1 MSNINRKL
9 RNLYI
14 AKWAQTNFAD
24 YQVSETI
31 NFLPEAQKFS
41 FKNLTEEK
49 PSSLEVCNNRNE
61 EGKKISIKL
70 YERTDV
76 VRFRLVKGYSRNDRG
91 KELNIKIVPCIVSE
105 KPSSFE
111 NYDSTEQRENIIS
124 ENEYKETMELGE
136 ATELD
141 SQDANISEYSGNTV
155 LEEETDQQDIP
166 EHQNKTE
173 ILFANLLKY
182 VFCVIYKV
190 IMAWSF
196 QRGFLVV
203 FFPTLIISLIDRYC
217 IY

>member
-76 VRFRLVKGYSRNDRG
+76 VRFRLVKVRFSHSYGFT
-91 KELNIKIVPCIVSE
+91 CT
-105 KPSSFE
+105 
-111 NYDSTEQRENIIS
+111 NYCFPW
-124 ENEYKETMELGE
+124 
-136 ATELD
+136 
-141 SQDANISEYSGNTV
+141 V
-155 LEEETDQQDIP
+155 F
-166 EHQNKTE
+166 
-173 ILFANLLKY
+173 ILFINGLHSEHVKTINKFMFTFIG
-182 VFCVIYKV
+182 VFKK
-190 IMAWSF
+190 
-196 QRGFLVV
+196 
-203 FFPTLIISLIDRYC
+203 
-217 IY
+217 